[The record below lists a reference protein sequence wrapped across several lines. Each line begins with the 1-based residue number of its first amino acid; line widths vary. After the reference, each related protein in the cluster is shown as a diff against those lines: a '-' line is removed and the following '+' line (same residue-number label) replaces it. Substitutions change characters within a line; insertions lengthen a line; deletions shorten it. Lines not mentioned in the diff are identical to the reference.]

1 MNREKA
7 INLLESYFDDG
18 TFFKDLSRRVA
29 IETESQ
35 NPDKI
40 SKLYQY
46 LSHEITPYLNEIG
59 FDSKIY
65 ENPDITFNGPF
76 SICTSSIGIKIFSC
90 IKSSGSLCKSL
101 LPINSSESFGEYH
114 I

>member
-46 LSHEITPYLNEIG
+46 LSHELTPYLNKIG
-59 FDSKIY
+59 FDCKIY
-65 ENPDITFNGPF
+65 ENPDVTFNGPF
-76 SICTSSIGIKIFSC
+76 LFAKRIALSNPTKIFA
-90 IKSSGSLCKSL
+90 
-101 LPINSSESFGEYH
+101 
-114 I
+114 